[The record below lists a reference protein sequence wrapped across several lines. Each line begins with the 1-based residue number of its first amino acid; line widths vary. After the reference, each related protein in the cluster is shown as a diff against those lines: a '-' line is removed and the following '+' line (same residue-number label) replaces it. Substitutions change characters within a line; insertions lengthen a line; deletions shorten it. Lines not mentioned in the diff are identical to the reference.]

1 MEGFKSAD
9 ELRFV
14 DIIQATNCFV
24 TAAVAG
30 GYQNDAQVATAV
42 QWIELPF
49 HLTGL
54 ELYHLHH

>member
-24 TAAVAG
+24 TAAAAG
-30 GYQNDAQVATAV
+30 DYQNDDIIPSSTSR
-42 QWIELPF
+42 P
-49 HLTGL
+49 TD
-54 ELYHLHH
+54 

>member
-1 MEGFKSAD
+1 MPQSFTMEGLRARVGFKSAD

-30 GYQNDAQVATAV
+30 GYQNDD
-42 QWIELPF
+42 IIPSS
-49 HLTGL
+49 TGRPTD
-54 ELYHLHH
+54 